1 MTRPML
7 TQREAAAACGVSR
20 TTIRR
25 RREAGERPGSFQD
38 PEHGWMVP
46 VDDLLAAGF
55 RLNAPTPADQAAPA
69 PAGPAAPS
77 AGESQD
83 AAALRAELARM
94 NAEHALAL
102 AEARY
107 GQKLAEA
114 EAEHLRRELVA
125 RGEHIA
131 DFQRA
136 VAALTPAPARPALNP
151 PGGHGVPGQTQ
162 ADPGESESGLR
173 KRWLVGSSPDAVG
186 GGRRLSSGPAAMCRV
201 MPWCPVGFPARSGG
215 SRRPACPRPP
225 SGCRL
230 RRSASLSARP

>member
-20 TTIRR
+20 STIRR
-25 RREAGERPGSFQD
+25 RREAGDLPGSFQD
-38 PEHGWMVP
+38 PERGWMVP

-55 RLNAPTPADQAAPA
+55 RLNAPAPPDQASPA
-69 PAGPAAPS
+69 SAGPAAPS
-77 AGESQD
+77 DGEGQD
-83 AAALRAELARM
+83 AVVLRAELARL

-131 DFQRA
+131 DLQRA
-136 VAALTPAPARPALNP
+136 VAALTPAPERPALAP
-151 PGGHGVPGQTQ
+151 PGGPAVPGQAQ
-162 ADPGESESGLR
+162 GDPGEVDSEPR
-173 KRWLVGSSPDAVG
+173 KRWWG
-186 GGRRLSSGPAAMCRV
+186 GQT
-201 MPWCPVGFPARSGG
+201 
-215 SRRPACPRPP
+215 
-225 SGCRL
+225 
-230 RRSASLSARP
+230 